1 MKMTKTT
8 DPKLKT
14 ETAVNKD
21 TAQIFH
27 DRARGAAEEIHKLLL
42 SFAGATLGVYFI
54 ALTKEISQLTK
65 PQMFSCLAGTLAMGT
80 AVFVGLLGLFADM
93 KRYYF
98 WGCALQESE
107 HKKRD
112 EFYKERDHW
121 LARQRLSRPVLF
133 LCFSLGIISS
143 IVFMVF
149 RITDS

>member
-1 MKMTKTT
+1 MTDPT
-8 DPKLKT
+8 DPKPKPEST
-14 ETAVNKD
+14 DDKD

-27 DRARGAAEEIHKLLL
+27 DRARSAAEEIHKLLL

-54 ALTKEISQLTK
+54 ALTKEISQLTW
-65 PQMFSCLAGTLAMGT
+65 PQILSCLFGVLSMGT

-98 WGCALQESE
+98 WGCALREDE

-112 EFYKERDHW
+112 ALYRQRDRW

-133 LCFSLGIISS
+133 LCFSLGIVSS

-149 RITDS
+149 RITDN